1 MDSFSSACKTCSRSI
16 LKNRYPV
23 PVPLSLYLLPYA
35 SLSFQV
41 ELEKQLHSLSLL
53 SCFLNALI
61 NPMLSVSGCFP
72 PICSPES
79 CQTFRLPD
87 SEHSFEFFS
96 FFSFCLSGIFDSMTF
111 SCFNWPV
118 FSHSL
123 QFCRYYILHILS
135 LNLVISSYGFC
146 EPTYTVVTASSVSL
160 SLIYS
165 HKQVDLLSYLITN
178 PSFLCTFYL

>member
-1 MDSFSSACKTCSRSI
+1 MDPFSSACKTCSRSI

-23 PVPLSLYLLPYA
+23 PLSLYLLPYG

-41 ELEKQLHSLSLL
+41 ELEKQLHYCPYFLASLMLWSTLCCLCQAVSPQFALL
-53 SCFLNALI
+53 EVARPLDCQIHSTVLNFL
-61 NPMLSVSGCFP
+61 
-72 PICSPES
+72 
-79 CQTFRLPD
+79 
-87 SEHSFEFFS
+87 

-111 SCFNWPV
+111 SCFNLPV

-135 LNLVISSYGFC
+135 LSLVISSYEFC
-146 EPTYTVVTASSVSL
+146 EPTYMVVTTNSVSL

-165 HKQVDLLSYLITN
+165 HKQVNLLSYLITN